1 MPPSTRQPAEQRVPA
16 SARAIGARLRGA
28 DRQHVRC
35 LALLGLLAVSS
46 LAAPTAAHAQ
56 PSAPTLRLY
65 AGMLRPVVDQWHF
78 DPCDSSTQTPRRAR
92 DLSPE
97 SSLTAILT
105 DIGLDRREA
114 TYIEAWGREEAGE
127 VHFLRL
133 NRAGAEMGCASASA
147 SAPQRHWQAQGN
159 EPFWALR
166 SDVQGLSLRQPG
178 SQLNVP
184 PLTLRWQR
192 RDSDPHSVATLSAR
206 TEMTALD
213 ITLVPRLCKDS
224 MADAAYGFHA
234 ELVLTRPFAAR
245 FEGCAWLG
253 SEQPPWVRAEPA

>member
-1 MPPSTRQPAEQRVPA
+1 MRALV
-16 SARAIGARLRGA
+16 ARRCGAGWSRRRLP
-28 DRQHVRC
+28 
-35 LALLGLLAVSS
+35 ALLSCLLLSPLTV
-46 LAAPTAAHAQ
+46 PTAAHAQ
-56 PSAPTLRLY
+56 PTAPTLRLY
-65 AGMLRPVVDQWHF
+65 AGMLRPVADQWHF
-78 DPCDSSTQTPRRAR
+78 DPCDSSAQTPRRAR

-114 TYIEAWGREEAGE
+114 TYIEAWGREHAGE

-133 NRAGAEMGCASASA
+133 NRAGAEMGCASA

-224 MADAAYGFHA
+224 MADAAYGFRA
-234 ELVLTRPFAAR
+234 ELVLTRPFSAR